1 VFERTPLGGGNIMAW
16 PFGGSAD
23 KDLDEDASLTEDR
36 LKIMAN
42 IAIEQV
48 PLPEEGELGE
58 EDAWTIS
65 PGPTKARLN
74 SIGSVPSVAA
84 SLAPTPAA
92 PVNTTVDTSGLERL
106 ISSRLDM
113 VEDVLRM
120 VEVRL
125 EQPSEAAASGES
137 DQGVDVEEAALS
149 GDTIVTASGEVI
161 PVSGNDRLK
170 EVDEAPLVEL
180 YEAQALAANPFLHA
194 PSRGATADANSVGAP
209 TVSALLLD
217 HMSGMAAVSFTQKA
231 MASGMLS
238 DEEGRS
244 VMAIVQ
250 LAEPGETEAALDDH
264 LPHKELLTFSS
275 LVSSWRSVRSLR
287 GEV

>member
-1 VFERTPLGGGNIMAW
+1 MAW
-16 PFGGSAD
+16 PFSNNTE
-23 KDLDEDASLTEDR
+23 KNHDAEATLTEER

-48 PLPEEGELGE
+48 PLPEEGELGT

-74 SIGSVPSVAA
+74 SIGSVPPVAA
-84 SLAPTPAA
+84 NLSPAAAPTQI
-92 PVNTTVDTSGLERL
+92 NTTVDTSGIERL
-106 ISSRLDM
+106 ISTRLDM
-113 VEDVLRM
+113 VEDVLRS

-125 EQPSEAAASGES
+125 QESVSMAQSTGSSEGDEH
-137 DQGVDVEEAALS
+137 VLE

-161 PVSGNDRLK
+161 SVAGTDRMMG
-170 EVDEAPLVEL
+170 VDEAPLVEL

-194 PSRGATADANSVGAP
+194 PSYGATTDSNQVGAP
-209 TVSALLLD
+209 TISALLLD
-217 HMSGMAAVSFTQKA
+217 NMSGMAAVSFTQKA

-238 DEEGRS
+238 DDEGRK
-244 VMAIVQ
+244 VLAIVQ
-250 LAEPGETEAALDDH
+250 LAAPGESEAALDDH
-264 LPHKELLTFSS
+264 LTHKELLTFSS
-275 LVSSWRSVRSLR
+275 LVSSWRSVKSLR

>member
-1 VFERTPLGGGNIMAW
+1 MAW
-16 PFGGSAD
+16 PVGNSANED
-23 KDLDEDASLTEDR
+23 IDEDAALTEDR

-84 SLAPTPAA
+84 SLAPAPAS
-92 PVNTTVDTSGLERL
+92 PVNATVDTSGLERM

-113 VEDVLRM
+113 VEDVLRN

-125 EQPSEAAASGES
+125 EAPLAASAAEGEAS
-137 DQGVDVEEAALS
+137 EGDDDPTALD
-149 GDTIVTASGEVI
+149 GDMIVTASGEVI
-161 PVSGNDRLK
+161 SVTGNDRLK

-194 PSRGATADANSVGAP
+194 PSHGATTAGNSVGAP

-217 HMSGMAAVSFTQKA
+217 NMSGMAAVSFTQKA
-231 MASGMLS
+231 MASGMLT

-244 VMAIVQ
+244 VLAIVQ
-250 LAEPGETEAALDDH
+250 LAAPGEAEAALDDH
-264 LPHKELLTFSS
+264 LPHKDLLTFSS
-275 LVSSWRSVRSLR
+275 LVSSWRSVSSLR
-287 GEV
+287 GGA

>member
-1 VFERTPLGGGNIMAW
+1 MAW
-16 PFGGSAD
+16 PFGNSANED
-23 KDLDEDASLTEDR
+23 IDEDAALTEDR

-84 SLAPTPAA
+84 SLAPAPAS
-92 PVNTTVDTSGLERL
+92 PVNATVDTSGLERM

-113 VEDVLRM
+113 VEDVLRN

-125 EQPSEAAASGES
+125 ETPSAAPAAEREASENGE
-137 DQGVDVEEAALS
+137 DPTALD
-149 GDTIVTASGEVI
+149 GDMIVTASGEVI
-161 PVSGNDRLK
+161 SVTGNDRLK

-194 PSRGATADANSVGAP
+194 PSHGATTAGNSVGAP

-217 HMSGMAAVSFTQKA
+217 NMSGMAAVSFTQKA
-231 MASGMLS
+231 MSSGMLN

-244 VMAIVQ
+244 VLAIVQ
-250 LAEPGETEAALDDH
+250 LAAPGEAEAALDDH
-264 LPHKELLTFSS
+264 LPHKDLLTFSS
-275 LVSSWRSVRSLR
+275 LVSSWRSVSSLR
-287 GEV
+287 GGA

>member
-1 VFERTPLGGGNIMAW
+1 MMAW
-16 PFGGSAD
+16 PFGGSAN
-23 KDLDEDASLTEDR
+23 KDQDEDAALTEDR

-84 SLAPTPAA
+84 SLAPAPVA

-113 VEDVLRM
+113 VEDVLRN

-125 EQPSEAAASGES
+125 ETPS
-137 DQGVDVEEAALS
+137 AALATEGEAS
-149 GDTIVTASGEVI
+149 EDGDDPTALDGDMIVTASGEVI
-161 PVSGNDRLK
+161 SVTGNDRLK

-194 PSRGATADANSVGAP
+194 PSHGATTAGNSVGAP

-217 HMSGMAAVSFTQKA
+217 NMSGMAAVSFTQKA
-231 MASGMLS
+231 MSSGMLN

-244 VMAIVQ
+244 VLAIVQ
-250 LAEPGETEAALDDH
+250 LAAPGEAEAALDDH
-264 LPHKELLTFSS
+264 LPHKDLLTFSS
-275 LVSSWRSVRSLR
+275 LVSSWRSVSSLR
-287 GEV
+287 GGA

>member
-1 VFERTPLGGGNIMAW
+1 MAW
-16 PFGGSAD
+16 PFSKNNAQNQDAD
-23 KDLDEDASLTEDR
+23 AALTEDR

-48 PLPEEGELGE
+48 PLPEEGELNA

-65 PGPTKARLN
+65 PGLTMARLN
-74 SIGSVPSVAA
+74 SIGSVPTVAA
-84 SLAPTPAA
+84 NLSPTAA
-92 PVNTTVDTSGLERL
+92 PAQVNTTVDTSGLERL
-106 ISSRLDM
+106 ISTRLDS

-125 EQPSEAAASGES
+125 NEAPSTEGGGTNSEGDDDSA
-137 DQGVDVEEAALS
+137 QG

-161 PVSGNDRLK
+161 SVSGTDRMMGT
-170 EVDEAPLVEL
+170 DDAPLVEL

-194 PSRGATADANSVGAP
+194 PSFGATTDSNKVGAP
-209 TVSALLLD
+209 TISALLLD
-217 HMSGMAAVSFTQKA
+217 NMSGMAAVSFAQKA

-238 DEEGRS
+238 DDEGRKVLS
-244 VMAIVQ
+244 IVQ
-250 LAEPGETEAALDDH
+250 LAEPGQAEAALDDH
-264 LPHKELLTFSS
+264 LTHKELLTFSS
-275 LVSSWRSVRSLR
+275 LVSSWRNVKSLR

>member
-1 VFERTPLGGGNIMAW
+1 MAW
-16 PFGGSAD
+16 PFGNSANED
-23 KDLDEDASLTEDR
+23 IDEDAALTEDR

-84 SLAPTPAA
+84 SLAPAPAS
-92 PVNTTVDTSGLERL
+92 PVNATVDTSGLERM

-113 VEDVLRM
+113 VEDVLRN

-125 EQPSEAAASGES
+125 ETPSAAPAAEGEASEDGE
-137 DQGVDVEEAALS
+137 DPTALD
-149 GDTIVTASGEVI
+149 GDMIVTASGEVI
-161 PVSGNDRLK
+161 SVTGNDRLK

-194 PSRGATADANSVGAP
+194 PSHGATTAGNSVGAP

-217 HMSGMAAVSFTQKA
+217 NMSGMAAVSFTQKA
-231 MASGMLS
+231 MSSGMLS

-250 LAEPGETEAALDDH
+250 RAAPGEAEAALDDH
-264 LPHKELLTFSS
+264 LPHKDLLTFSS
-275 LVSSWRSVRSLR
+275 LVSSWRSVSSLR
-287 GEV
+287 GGA

>member
-1 VFERTPLGGGNIMAW
+1 MAW
-16 PFGGSAD
+16 PFGNSANED
-23 KDLDEDASLTEDR
+23 IDEDAALTEDR

-84 SLAPTPAA
+84 SLAPAPAS
-92 PVNTTVDTSGLERL
+92 PVNATVDTSGLERM

-113 VEDVLRM
+113 VEDVLRN

-125 EQPSEAAASGES
+125 ETPSAAPAAEGEASEDGE
-137 DQGVDVEEAALS
+137 DPTALD
-149 GDTIVTASGEVI
+149 GDMIVTASGEVI
-161 PVSGNDRLK
+161 SVTGNDRLK

-194 PSRGATADANSVGAP
+194 PSHGATTAGNSVGAP

-217 HMSGMAAVSFTQKA
+217 NMSGMAAVSFTQKA
-231 MASGMLS
+231 MSSGMLN

-244 VMAIVQ
+244 VLAIVQ
-250 LAEPGETEAALDDH
+250 LAAPGEAEAALDDH
-264 LPHKELLTFSS
+264 LPHKDLLTFSS
-275 LVSSWRSVRSLR
+275 LVSSWRSVSSLR
-287 GEV
+287 GGA

>member
-1 VFERTPLGGGNIMAW
+1 MAW
-16 PFGGSAD
+16 PFSKNTAQNQDAD
-23 KDLDEDASLTEDR
+23 AALTEER

-48 PLPEEGELGE
+48 PLPEEGELNP

-65 PGPTKARLN
+65 PSLTMARLN
-74 SIGSVPSVAA
+74 SIGSVPTVAA
-84 SLAPTPAA
+84 NLAPVAA
-92 PVNTTVDTSGLERL
+92 PAQVNTTVDTSGLERL
-106 ISSRLDM
+106 ISNRLDM

-125 EQPSEAAASGES
+125 TES
-137 DQGVDVEEAALS
+137 SSAEHGDGTTPEGDADHSAQG

-161 PVSGNDRLK
+161 SVSGTDRLMSK
-170 EVDEAPLVEL
+170 DDAPLVEL

-194 PSRGATADANSVGAP
+194 PSFGASNDSHKIGAP
-209 TVSALLLD
+209 TIAALLLD
-217 HMSGMAAVSFTQKA
+217 NMSGMAAVSFAQKA

-238 DEEGRS
+238 DEEGRKVLS
-244 VMAIVQ
+244 IVQ
-250 LAEPGETEAALDDH
+250 LAEPGQSEAALDDH
-264 LPHKELLTFSS
+264 LTHKELLTFSS
-275 LVSSWRSVRSLR
+275 LVSSWRNVKSLR

>member
-1 VFERTPLGGGNIMAW
+1 MAW
-16 PFGGSAD
+16 PFSGNAD
-23 KDLDEDASLTEDR
+23 KNRDADADLTEER

-48 PLPEEGELGE
+48 PLPEEGELSE

-65 PGPTKARLN
+65 PSPTRARMN
-74 SIGSVPSVAA
+74 SLGSVPTVAA
-84 SLAPTPAA
+84 TLAPAA
-92 PVNTTVDTSGLERL
+92 PVQTSTTVDTSGLERL

-125 EQPSEAAASGES
+125 ETPQATPVLDAEGNPVESSAAVGDEAMMG
-137 DQGVDVEEAALS
+137 

-161 PVSGNDRLK
+161 PVSGVDRMMT
-170 EVDEAPLVEL
+170 DDSAPLVEL

-194 PSRGATADANSVGAP
+194 PSSGGTADANRVGAP

-217 HMSGMAAVSFTQKA
+217 SMSGMAAVSFTQKA
-231 MASGMLS
+231 ISSGMLS
-238 DEEGRS
+238 DEEGRA
-244 VMAIVQ
+244 VLAIVQ
-250 LAEPGETEAALDDH
+250 LAAPGESEAALDDH
-264 LPHKELLTFSS
+264 LSHKELLVFSS
-275 LVSSWRSVRSLR
+275 LVSSWRSVKTLR
-287 GEV
+287 GEN